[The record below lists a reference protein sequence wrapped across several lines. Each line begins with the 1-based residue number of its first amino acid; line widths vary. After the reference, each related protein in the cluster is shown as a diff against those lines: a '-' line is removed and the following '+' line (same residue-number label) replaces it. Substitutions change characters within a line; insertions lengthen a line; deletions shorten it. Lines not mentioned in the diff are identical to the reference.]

1 MTDDRVL
8 GPTSIF
14 PNGYPASVAVAT
26 RLFDSAY
33 DKEVFAQ
40 NSTTKELLA
49 SYLILSGFIQ
59 HLLNAS
65 PACASSWLLPTPAK
79 V

>member
-1 MTDDRVL
+1 M
-8 GPTSIF
+8 
-14 PNGYPASVAVAT
+14 GYPASVAVAT

-49 SYLILSGFIQ
+49 SYLILPGFSQ

-65 PACASSWLLPTPAK
+65 PACASSWLLQHQPRHGTAASL
-79 V
+79 